1 MPAEAGFYN
10 TIMSENTIIKKLFE
24 VGAHFGYTRAR
35 RNPTIAPFIFG
46 QKNRNDIFDL
56 ELTAEKLEEAKQK
69 AIEVAGKGKQILF
82 VAGKNE
88 ARIIMRRAAEKADEP
103 FVCSRWIG
111 GTLTNFKEIG
121 KRIKRLETL
130 REDKEKGN
138 LEKYTK
144 KERLLMD
151 REIEDLEATFG
162 GIVSMKELPGAMF
175 VIDPRYE
182 DIAVREAHATGV
194 PIIALANSDCD
205 ISMVAN
211 PIPANDATAK
221 SITYFVNEIVT
232 AIDEGKKQKETNK
245 PAPEK

>member
-1 MPAEAGFYN
+1 MSVNN
-10 TIMSENTIIKKLFE
+10 TIKKLFE

-35 RNPTIAPFIFG
+35 RNPTTQSFIFG

-56 ELTAEKLEEAKQK
+56 ERTAEKLDEAKQK
-69 AIEVAGKGKQILF
+69 AIEVVGKGKSILF

-111 GTLTNFKEIG
+111 GTLTNFKEIS

-130 REDKEKGN
+130 QSDKEKGN

-151 REIEDLEATFG
+151 REIEDLEASFG
-162 GIVSMKELPGAMF
+162 GIVSMKELPGALF
-175 VIDPRYE
+175 VVDPRHE
-182 DIAVREAHATGV
+182 DIAVREAYAMGIPV
-194 PIIALANSDCD
+194 IALANSDCNLKM
-205 ISMVAN
+205 IAH

-221 SITYFVNEIVT
+221 SITFFVGELVA
-232 AIDEGKKQKETNK
+232 AIEEGKKKKAAAQK
-245 PAPEK
+245 

>member
-1 MPAEAGFYN
+1 M
-10 TIMSENTIIKKLFE
+10 TVNTIINKLFE
-24 VGAHFGYTRAR
+24 AGAHFGYTRAR

-56 ELTAEKLEEAKQK
+56 ELTAEKLEEAKAK
-69 AIEVAGKGKQILF
+69 ATELASKGKSILF
-82 VAGKNE
+82 VGGKNE
-88 ARIIMRRAAEKADEP
+88 AHIIMRRAAEKADEP

-111 GTLTNFKEIG
+111 GTLTNFKEIS
-121 KRIKRLETL
+121 KRVKRLETL
-130 REDKEKGN
+130 LADKEKGN

-175 VIDPRYE
+175 VVDPRYE
-182 DIAVREAHATGV
+182 DIAVREAYATGV
-194 PIIALANSDCD
+194 PVIALANSDCD
-205 ISMVAN
+205 LRMVAY

-221 SITYFVNEIVT
+221 SITLFVNEIVT
-232 AIDEGKKQKETNK
+232 AIEEGKNNK
-245 PAPEK
+245 TKNTTAAEK